1 MKAAFEDLLRQCR
14 GTIWSS
20 SDAILVSL
28 TLIMR
33 KGQLTKF
40 IYDFQQREATQQIFR
55 LLEYMVPVHVIVP
68 MLRNPGAV
76 IADEAESHF

>member
-1 MKAAFEDLLRQCR
+1 M
-14 GTIWSS
+14 
-20 SDAILVSL
+20 SDV
-28 TLIMR
+28 R

-76 IADEAESHF
+76 IADEVGLGTRNVKGN